1 MQTMVDKARLGV
13 KQVSFLSSQW
23 LFWIFL
29 LKLFTPARPFPSITS
44 LTVVSQ
50 KIEATARWMCLTSW
64 HDAENLSASSF
75 ILPFPLPSF
84 YKKALSFFPEKIDT
98 STYAPPLPFPLLL
111 KLPSL
116 FYNLNVLLLCWT
128 HTFSFN
134 LFHLLH
140 PFPDPWL
147 LLASSWLSLPWLN
160 PSHNWL
166 PHILLISH
174 LMSFCLLPQEFQW
187 IALPSLLERIQW
199 ALLSPCVFR
208 PLRILS

>member
-1 MQTMVDKARLGV
+1 MQKTCLHLHL
-13 KQVSFLSSQW
+13 SFLS
-23 LFWIFL
+23 
-29 LKLFTPARPFPSITS
+29 PFP
-44 LTVVSQ
+44 
-50 KIEATARWMCLTSW
+50 
-64 HDAENLSASSF
+64 
-75 ILPFPLPSF
+75 PFTKNH
-84 YKKALSFFPEKIDT
+84 YLSFLKRLTPPHML
-98 STYAPPLPFPLLL
+98 PPLPFPLLL

-116 FYNLNVLLLCWT
+116 FYSLNVLLLCWT